1 MVRSLAAIAL
11 VAFVLLG
18 MASPA
23 VSQFAFPTD
32 APAAQVGDIS
42 QDGAYLTA
50 PISVDGRVLFRIATS
65 IAPNARHIPIAERQ
79 GYVRNAIA
87 QILATSGS
95 GLDSSTVYDPRTFR
109 VEVVGRGDVAVIEAV
124 DSVNRSPLTIVT
136 VTSVDASYNRDSID
150 GVAAQWQAAL
160 QSELTAALELRR
172 PQERAENLRRVGQV
186 ALVLLLLTVLL
197 IVVLILLGRRITVLR
212 KQVDATAEAV
222 DTQVAEGA
230 QNQENGG
237 HEAHSNILALSL
249 ATIRPGQQLAL
260 YRATEAS
267 LLALINLMWVVAAT
281 WAFSLFPLTAAFA
294 QRITVAVLPI
304 TVTILVAIFL
314 DRILDLVIARV
325 ATFWKGGTFG
335 DAENRARQVLRIPT
349 IANAIRAIKSLSL
362 VFVAGLTILAQI
374 GVPVGSVV
382 TIGGLTALAFSL
394 AAQSF
399 VRDFIYGILVL
410 VEDQYVV
417 GDYITVTPPAGIPTY
432 SGVVERLTLRV
443 VQLRDPGGSLVTIP
457 HSTATTVANSS
468 RNWSRVN
475 YRVPVDP
482 AADIP
487 KAIDLIKEAIEN
499 LAHEPDLEGVI
510 ELPIDVIGIEQLSN
524 VCIVIRAS
532 VKTAPLRQFEV
543 RRMLNARVQSAFAK
557 AGIAFGAGLSEG

>member
-1 MVRSLAAIAL
+1 VKKLAAIAF
-11 VAFVLLG
+11 VALILLG
-18 MASPA
+18 MRSPA
-23 VSQFAFPTD
+23 ASQFAFPTD
-32 APAAQVGDIS
+32 APTTAIGDVS

-50 PISVDGRVLFRIATS
+50 PISVDGNVLFRIAAP
-65 IAPNARHIPIAERQ
+65 IAPNLRHIPIAERQ

-87 QILATSGS
+87 QILATRGS
-95 GLDSSTVYDPRTFR
+95 GLASSTVYDPRTFR
-109 VEVVGRGDVAVIEAV
+109 IQVVGRGDVAVIEAV
-124 DSVNRSPLTIVT
+124 DSVNRVPLPIVT
-136 VTSVDASYNRDSID
+136 VTSVDASYNHDSID

-160 QSELTAALELRR
+160 QSELTAALELRQ
-172 PQERAENLRRVGQV
+172 PQVRAENLRRVGQV
-186 ALVLLLLTVLL
+186 GLVLLVLTLIL
-197 IVVLILLGRRITVLR
+197 IVVLTLLGRRIAKLR
-212 KQVDATAEAV
+212 EEVDATAEAV
-222 DTQVAEGA
+222 DTQVAAGA
-230 QNQENGG
+230 QNQELGA
-237 HEAHSNILALSL
+237 HEARSNILALSL
-249 ATIRPGQQLAL
+249 ASIQPGQQLAL
-260 YRATEAS
+260 YRAIEAS

-281 WAFSLFPLTAAFA
+281 WAFTLFPLTAAFA

-314 DRILDLVIARV
+314 DKVFDLVIAR
-325 ATFWKGGTFG
+325 AARFWKGGTFG
-335 DAENRARQVLRIPT
+335 DPDNRARQVLRIPT

-362 VFVAGLTILAQI
+362 VFIAGLTILAQL

-382 TIGGLTALAFSL
+382 TIGGLTALAVSL

-417 GDYITVTPPAGIPTY
+417 GDYITVTPPAGMPTY

-487 KAIDLIKEAIEN
+487 KAIELIRTAIET
-499 LAHEPDLEGVI
+499 LAHEPDWEGVI

-524 VCIVIRAS
+524 VCVVIRAS

-543 RRMLNARVQSAFAK
+543 RRMLNSRVQSAFAK
-557 AGIAFGAGLSEG
+557 AGIAFGAGLPES